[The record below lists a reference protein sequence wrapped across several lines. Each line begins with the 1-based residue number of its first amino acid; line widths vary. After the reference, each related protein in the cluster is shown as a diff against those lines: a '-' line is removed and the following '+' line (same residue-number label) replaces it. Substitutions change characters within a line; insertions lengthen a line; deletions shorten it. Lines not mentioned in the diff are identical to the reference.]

1 MPLNRQLDET
11 EDTPQIFSKST
22 IYFRACGQYVKR
34 SSLGTIT
41 SWCALRLAA
50 QRKQPGC
57 GILGSEVSKK
67 RIAFTFSFGKVKAMR
82 ARYQHRRLRRSFRPQ
97 LEELECRCVL
107 SGTSLLCDPSW
118 ISLGP
123 APILD
128 GQTAGSQPVS
138 GRISAIAADPRD
150 AGTIYLAAAGGGV
163 WKTTDAGNYWTALTD
178 DQATLF
184 MGAIALAPS
193 DPDVIYAGTGEATN
207 SALSFTGHG
216 VLKSTDAGASWTLL
230 GADAFDRHTIS
241 QIVVA
246 PDDPNTVYVA
256 VGGSG
261 THGLAGNTGIWRSM
275 DGGATWTDTTATIS
289 TTASFSDMEID
300 PTQPETLYAAVG
312 SFRGSSVNGVYKSTD
327 GGNTWSVAGN
337 FPVDVRDGRITVAI
351 APSDPQTLYVSVS
364 ASGLGGS
371 SFGRLL
377 EVLKSTDGGNT
388 WTALPN
394 TPDLGGNGWYG
405 LPLAV
410 DPSDPNTLY
419 ASAGGNPIVE
429 SNNGGITWFSLV
441 VGADGNGPHPDHHAF
456 AFDANGQLLDGN
468 DGGIWRLDDP
478 SFAHE
483 HWTDLNTNLQLT
495 QFIGIAVNPND
506 PTIVYGGSQDNG
518 TAETTGSQAWTLIR
532 FGDGGF
538 VRVDPANPR
547 TVYHEYTNLNPP
559 LERSDD
565 GGLTWNQ
572 KISGINTGDPSNTY
586 LPYVMDPAN
595 SQRLLLGTNR
605 VYETTNRGDLWHAIS
620 QPGQGGWTVSAN
632 IDALAVAASDQNTI
646 YASAGGHL
654 FVTLDDGVTWQ
665 QRDVPNVNDHFQDIH
680 IDPADNLTAYAVR
693 DRFGGGH
700 VFKTSDGGV
709 TWTDISGNLPDLP
722 AYTLAMDP
730 SSNAL
735 YVGTDDGVYISSNQ
749 GASWTRFGAGL
760 PHAQVR
766 ELELLPD
773 FQLLFAGTHG
783 RGAWEI
789 STAVAPSVT
798 NVVFNDGSAQRSMV
812 TSITVTFSSIVTLAP
827 RAFEVVR
834 QEGGTFNPNVTETV
848 VDGRSVDTLTFSG
861 ANIIGGSLPDGHYTL
876 TIRGSQVHDSSSG
889 LALDGAGTGTA
900 GTDHVDSFFRLFGDA
915 DGDGHVDLLDLLSF
929 AGTFG
934 KRAGDQGFLAYFDYN
949 GDGRVDLGDLVQL
962 LRRVGR

>member
-1 MPLNRQLDET
+1 M
-11 EDTPQIFSKST
+11 F
-22 IYFRACGQYVKR
+22 
-34 SSLGTIT
+34 
-41 SWCALRLAA
+41 
-50 QRKQPGC
+50 
-57 GILGSEVSKK
+57 KK
-67 RIAFTFSFGKVKAMR
+67 GIAFFFRKVKAMR
-82 ARYQHRRLRRSFRPQ
+82 ARHQHRRPRRSYRPR
-97 LEELECRCVL
+97 LEELESRWML
-107 SGTSLLCDPSW
+107 SGTSILCPPSW

-150 AGTIYLAAAGGGV
+150 ASTIYVAAAGGGV
-163 WKTTDAGNYWTALTD
+163 WKTSDAGSHWTALTD

-230 GADAFDRHTIS
+230 GADVFDRHTIS

-246 PDDPNTVYVA
+246 PDDPNTAYVA
-256 VGGSG
+256 VGGGG

-275 DGGATWTDTTATIS
+275 DGGATWIDTTATIS
-289 TTASFSDMEID
+289 TTAAFSDVEID

-337 FPVDVRDGRITVAI
+337 FPVDIRDV
-351 APSDPQTLYVSVS
+351 
-364 ASGLGGS
+364 
-371 SFGRLL
+371 
-377 EVLKSTDGGNT
+377 
-388 WTALPN
+388 LPN

-429 SNNGGITWFSLV
+429 SNNGGVNWFSLV

-456 AFDANGQLLDGN
+456 AFDANGHLLDGN

-478 SFAHE
+478 RFAHE

-518 TAETTGSQAWTLIR
+518 TAKSTGSQAWTLIR

-572 KISGINTGDPSNTY
+572 KIFGINTGDPSNTY

-595 SQRLLLGTNR
+595 SQRLVLGTNH
-605 VYETTNRGDLWHAIS
+605 VYETTNRGDLWRPIS

-632 IDALAVAASDQNTI
+632 IDALAIAASDPNTI

-654 FVTLDDGVTWQ
+654 FVTFNDGVTWL
-665 QRDVPNVNDHFQDIH
+665 QRDILGVADHFQDIQ
-680 IDPADNLTAYAVR
+680 IDPTDNLTAFAVR

-700 VFKTSDGGV
+700 VFKTSDGGL
-709 TWTDISGNLPDLP
+709 TWTDISGDLPDLP
-722 AYTLAMDP
+722 TYTLARDP
-730 SSNAL
+730 SSNTL
-735 YVGTDDGVYISSNQ
+735 YVGTDDGVYISTSQ
-749 GASWTRFGAGL
+749 GGSWTRFGAGL

-766 ELELLPD
+766 ELELLVD
-773 FQLLFAGTHG
+773 SQLLFAGTHG
-783 RGAWEI
+783 RGAWNI
-789 STAVAPSVT
+789 STAVAPSVAS
-798 NVVFNDGSAQRSMV
+798 VVINDGSAQRSMV
-812 TSITVTFSSIVTLAP
+812 TSITVTFSSIVTLSP
-827 RAFEVVR
+827 GAFEVLR
-834 QEGGTFNPNVTETV
+834 QEGGMFNPNVTEAV
-848 VDGRSVDTLTFSG
+848 VDGRSLDTLTFSG
-861 ANIIGGSLPDGHYTL
+861 ADIIGGSLPDGHYTL
-876 TIRGSQVHDSSSG
+876 TIHGSLVHDSASG
-889 LALDGAGTGTA
+889 LALDGAGTGMA
-900 GTDHVDSFFRLFGDA
+900 GSDHVDAFFRLFGDA
-915 DGDGHVDLLDLLSF
+915 DGDGHVDLQDLLSF

-934 KRAGDQGFLAYFDYN
+934 KRAGDQGYLAYFDFN
-949 GDGRVDLGDLVQL
+949 GDGRVDLGDLLQL